1 MWVRKLLISPV
12 KKRDFSPKATELGP
26 KLAVLVI
33 LAQAMQAY
41 SVPCWWVGCWLWR
54 AGCISQD
61 TYSFYVFALKCYSPQ
76 NTQKIF
82 PFFPHLGDHLV
93 NLVMEWQTDSAES
106 AVFFSVERR
115 MIN

>member
-1 MWVRKLLISPV
+1 MWVSELLPQSML
-12 KKRDFSPKATELGP
+12 SSAH
-26 KLAVLVI
+26 LVPI
-33 LAQAMQAY
+33 
-41 SVPCWWVGCWLWR
+41 GWLWR

-76 NTQKIF
+76 NTQKII

-106 AVFFSVERR
+106 AVFFGGTQNDQLTFSF
-115 MIN
+115 